1 MSKKARAPPPPEQ
14 AVAAPI
20 AFDCSYMVC
29 LRSAD
34 GRLFLVDRNCAMVSA
49 VIRSAMW
56 KGRRGS
62 DSVGANGV
70 TTLPYTCVMTTIG
83 TESYETIA
91 VDEVGG
97 DLLELA
103 LEAMYFKYR
112 YDGDPERRPLEPQ
125 HTPEERHRLAALSV
139 LLDM

>member
-1 MSKKARAPPPPEQ
+1 MSKKTRTLPPPEQ
-14 AVAAPI
+14 VIAAPI
-20 AFDCSYMVC
+20 VFDNSYMVC

-34 GRLFLVDRNCAMVSA
+34 DRLFLVDRNCAMVSA
-49 VIRSAMW
+49 VIRNSMW
-56 KGRRGS
+56 KGRRNS
-62 DSVGANGV
+62 NGTSTSSV
-70 TTLPYTCVMTTIG
+70 TTPQNTPVVTTIG
-83 TESYETIA
+83 AEKYETITL
-91 VDEVGG
+91 DEVGG

-125 HTPEERHRLAALSV
+125 HSPEDRHKLAALSA

>member
-1 MSKKARAPPPPEQ
+1 MSKKTRALPPPEQ

-20 AFDCSYMVC
+20 AFDNSYMIC

-34 GRLFLVDRNCAMVSA
+34 NRLFLVDRNCAMVSA

-56 KGRRGS
+56 KGRRNSGGTS
-62 DSVGANGV
+62 TSSV
-70 TTLPYTCVMTTIG
+70 TTSLDMPVMTTIG
-83 TESYETIA
+83 TENYETITL
-91 VDEVGG
+91 DEVGG

-125 HTPEERHRLAALSV
+125 HSPEDRHKLAALSA